1 MNSKI
6 KKYEFLKHLEKN
18 NPPLLEVKVKRFFS
32 VMFFIIASLLIG
44 TVAFIPSKLIAIQFG
59 LNAVAFVFFFFSHVF
74 SRKADKINLNI
85 NLNDLRTF
93 IDWEWLFNSSFDFKN
108 IEKLQKNFN
117 PINFLDSKFKINGTW
132 EKNFRKEK
140 ELKEM
145 FENWIFLD
153 KKVDFSMVESENIKT
168 NLYDIFLEINL
179 KKIPDVIKY
188 PIFYEYVRNFGT
200 KEQIEFVRKY
210 VRSTALLPELQNIKM
225 IENITY
231 EKALRNLSLEGKTRD
246 MKKIKEITE
255 EAVKEY
261 SGCGM
266 EIEHRNLT
274 QIIERF
280 LKEILNKKEENVI

>member
-1 MNSKI
+1 MNNKI

-18 NPPLLEVKVKRFFS
+18 NPPLLEVKTKRFFS
-32 VMFFIIASLLIG
+32 VMFFIAASLLIG

-59 LNAVAFVFFFFSHVF
+59 LNVTAFVFFFLSYFF
-74 SRKADKINLNI
+74 SRRADEVNLNI

-93 IDWEWLFNSSFDFKN
+93 IDWNWLFDSSSDFKN

-132 EKNFRKEK
+132 EKNFKKEK
-140 ELKEM
+140 ELKET
-145 FENWIFLD
+145 FDNWIFLD
-153 KKVDFSMVESENIKT
+153 KKVDFSTVESKNIKT
-168 NLYDIFLEINL
+168 NLYDLFLEIDL

-200 KEQIEFVRKY
+200 EEQLEFVRKY

-231 EKALRNLSLEGKTRD
+231 EKALRNLSLEGKTRN

-255 EAVKEY
+255 DAVKEY

-266 EIEHRNLT
+266 EIEYRNVT